1 MKTRQLTLIARRE
14 ITELWRDG
22 RLLIAG
28 GLVAALMAAALLVN
42 WQHQQALDGERR
54 AAQTLDYGDWLKQS
68 DRHPHDAAH
77 QGLHVFKP
85 APPLAIIDPGI
96 TPFTGSTIWLQAHR
110 QSESRFRPA
119 QDATG
124 LQRFG
129 SLSVAW
135 VLQVLGPLLVIILGF
150 NVFAGEREQGTL
162 RQSLSLGVSS
172 RTLLWGKALA
182 LAAVLA
188 MVLLPL
194 AGASI
199 VAVLHAAAPN
209 LAKAGDTGLGNAGVV
224 DAGLLDAC
232 LRLALLGAGYVLY
245 LGIAVFTV
253 LAVSALAPTSR
264 VALVTLLGLWIASV
278 MLAPRAASDAARHLF
293 PSPSRVQFNSAL
305 NANLDTAY
313 KQAWSKQ
320 LGTEKRW
327 GTDLPLSRW
336 GRALQVDDQAGYAAT
351 DTHFGRLWDSYEQQQ
366 RAQEWAGLLAP
377 VLALR
382 SLSMTAAGSGF
393 RDHRAF
399 SVAAETQRRLMQ
411 DIISDDLV
419 KHADARGE
427 AHFTYKAGTA
437 LWAKIPRFIHHPLGA
452 RDALRRA
459 GVSLAV
465 LLAGLAMALGLALWA
480 SKPRAG

>member
-1 MKTRQLTLIARRE
+1 MNTRQLTLIARRE

-28 GLVAALMAAALLVN
+28 GLVAALMTAALLVN
-42 WQHQQALDGERR
+42 WQHQQAVDGERR
-54 AAQTLDYGDWLKQS
+54 AAQTLDYDDWLKQS
-68 DRHPHDAAH
+68 DRHPHNAAH

-162 RQSLSLGVSS
+162 RQSLSLGVSG

-182 LAAVLA
+182 LIAVLA
-188 MVLLPL
+188 LLLLPL

-199 VAVLHAAAPN
+199 AAVVHAAMQTATQT
-209 LAKAGDTGLGNAGVV
+209 A
-224 DAGLLDAC
+224 DAGSLTSTAA
-232 LRLALLGAGYVLY
+232 RLALLGAGYALY

-264 VALVTLLGLWIASV
+264 VALVTLLGLWIAGV

-293 PSPSRVQFNSAL
+293 PSPSRVEFSSAL

-313 KQAWSKQ
+313 TKAWSEQ
-320 LGTEKRW
+320 LGTGKRW
-327 GTDLPLSRW
+327 GGDVPLSRW
-336 GRALQVDDQAGYAAT
+336 GRALQVDDQAGYAVS

-382 SLSMTAAGSGF
+382 ALSMTAAGSGF
-393 RDHRAF
+393 HDHRAF
-399 SVAAETQRRLMQ
+399 SVAAETHRRLMQ

-427 AHFTYKAGTA
+427 AHFSYKAGAA
-437 LWAKIPRFIHHPLGA
+437 LWAKIPRFAHHPPGA
-452 RDALRRA
+452 RDALRRTGA
-459 GVSLAV
+459 SLAA
-465 LLAGLAMALGLALWA
+465 LLAGLAMALCLAVWA
-480 SKPRAG
+480 ATSRAE